1 MDSQSFSFQKD
12 QGYEEIGERVVT
24 DSLLNNGSGDQ
35 HRFAR
40 RQRRSPSM
48 GYDSGSNN
56 SPPESSGS
64 SEEQKRNNANQQVCS
79 VQNLE
84 RPRLI
89 DNF

>member
-1 MDSQSFSFQKD
+1 MQKD
-12 QGYEEIGERVVT
+12 AGYEEIGESGVA
-24 DSLLNNGSGDQ
+24 DALLGDGSGDQ
-35 HRFAR
+35 NSLAR